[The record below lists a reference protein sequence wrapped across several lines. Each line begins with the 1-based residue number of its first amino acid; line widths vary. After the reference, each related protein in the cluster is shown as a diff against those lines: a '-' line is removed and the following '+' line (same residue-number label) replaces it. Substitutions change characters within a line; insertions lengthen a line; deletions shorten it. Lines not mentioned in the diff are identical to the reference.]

1 MVMCE
6 FYENN
11 KCFKRVK
18 MPAVPR
24 IGEAIVI
31 GYGSEYCVM
40 RVVDVTWD
48 ADPPGDAHA
57 TARLSL
63 QPST

>member
-6 FYENN
+6 FYEDG
-11 KCFKRVK
+11 KRFKRVA

-24 IGEAIVI
+24 IGEAVI
-31 GYGSEYCVM
+31 TGYGADYRVM
-40 RVVDVTWD
+40 RVIDVTWD
-48 ADPPGDAHA
+48 ADPPGDANA

-63 QPST
+63 QSSN